1 MMLAT
6 LRIET
11 LQEIPVARVS
21 GEIDASNAREI
32 GDRLLGSVPNTAM
45 GLVIDLSDTEYM
57 DSSGVHLLFEL
68 GDRLARRQQA
78 LRVVV
83 PADSFIADIL
93 GAVTFA
99 GMATVD
105 ATVVDAIDGLRSA

>member
-6 LRIET
+6 LRIDT
-11 LQEIPVARVS
+11 MQEVPVARVS

-32 GDRLLGSVPNTAM
+32 GDRLLGAVPNTAM
-45 GLVIDLSDTEYM
+45 GLVMDLSDTEYL

-68 GDRLARRQQA
+68 GDRLARRQQS

-83 PADSFIADIL
+83 PPDSFIADVL

-99 GMATVD
+99 GMASVD
-105 ATVVDAIDGLRSA
+105 ATVVEALDGLRSG